1 MTSRTTPV
9 GILVVALIGLI
20 AVGCSAPTNA
30 VFQALLDPAG
40 TAAPAPEA
48 DPDVEAAP
56 SAGASQWWAHPDGYA
71 MILPAGW
78 SAMAVAGN
86 GTDELIDLLSGSMPD
101 LAARVDDTFA
111 GTKTRVS
118 TVAAG
123 PVTQDGSRSLLIVL
137 AEPQDGRKLHAI
149 KSDVQERL
157 ENLHGLSSRLT
168 AQDAALV
175 TGKGFRF
182 DYAVDDPDLG
192 ALRVRSYLLR
202 SGRTVYLVN
211 FVASADP
218 TPQEEEA
225 FDEVATSLRFGG

>member
-1 MTSRTTPV
+1 MTRRTTPV

-48 DPDVEAAP
+48 DPDVDPAP
-56 SAGASQWWAHPDGYA
+56 SGGASQWWAHPDGYA
-71 MILPAGW
+71 MVLPAGW
-78 SAMAVAGN
+78 AAMAVAQN
-86 GTDELIDLLSGSMPD
+86 GTDELIDLLSDTMPE
-101 LAARVDDTFA
+101 LATRVEDTFA
-111 GTKTRVS
+111 GTETRVS

-123 PVTQDGSRSLLIVL
+123 PVNEDGSRSMMVVL

-149 KSDVQERL
+149 KSDAHERL
-157 ENLHGLSSRLT
+157 KDLHGLSSRLT
-168 AQDAALV
+168 AQDVALT

-218 TPQEEEA
+218 TTQEEQW
-225 FDEVATSLRFGG
+225 FDLITSSLRFGG

>member
-9 GILVVALIGLI
+9 GILVIALIGLI

-40 TAAPAPEA
+40 TATPAPEA
-48 DPDVEAAP
+48 DQDVDAAP
-56 SAGASQWWAHPDGYA
+56 SAGATHWWAHPDGYA
-71 MILPAGW
+71 MVLPAGW
-78 SAMAVAGN
+78 SAMAIARS
-86 GTDELIDLLSGSMPD
+86 GTDQLIDTVADAMPE
-101 LAARVDDTFA
+101 LAARIDDTLA

-123 PVTQDGSRSLLIVL
+123 PVNEDGSRPMLLVL

-157 ENLHGLSSRLT
+157 KGLHGLSSRLT
-168 AQDAALV
+168 AQDVTLT

-218 TPQEEEA
+218 TTQEEDD
-225 FDEVATSLRFGG
+225 FDKVATSLRFGG